1 MGDNGDNGLKQQVK
15 ESIVSCLRLRI
26 EANDIADDL
35 TLFRTGLGL
44 DSVDALEL
52 VLELERTYGVVI
64 ADENQGK
71 EILQSVNTIVTA
83 IEQHRAG
90 SEAGGS

>member
-1 MGDNGDNGLKQQVK
+1 MGENGLKRQVK
-15 ESIVSCLRLRI
+15 DSIVSCLRLRI
-26 EANDIADDL
+26 DADEIDDDL

-52 VLELERTYGVVI
+52 VLELERSYGVVI

-71 EILQSVNTIVTA
+71 QILQSVNTIVSA
-83 IEQHRAG
+83 IEQQRG
-90 SEAGGS
+90 RSEAGGS

>member
-1 MGDNGDNGLKQQVK
+1 MADNGLKQQVK
-15 ESIVSCLRLRI
+15 DSIVSCLRLRI
-26 EANDIADDL
+26 DADEIADDL

-52 VLELERTYGVVI
+52 VLELERSYGVVI

-71 EILQSVNTIVTA
+71 QILQSVNTIVAA
-83 IEQHRAG
+83 IEQQLSR

>member
-1 MGDNGDNGLKQQVK
+1 MADNGLKQQVK
-15 ESIVSCLRLRI
+15 DSIVSCLRLRI
-26 EANDIADDL
+26 DADEIADDL

-52 VLELERTYGVVI
+52 VLELERSYGVVI

-71 EILQSVNTIVTA
+71 QILQSVNTIVAA
-83 IEQHRAG
+83 IEQQRG
-90 SEAGGS
+90 RSEAGGS

>member
-1 MGDNGDNGLKQQVK
+1 MDDNGLKQQVK

-26 EANDIADDL
+26 DPGEIGDDT

-52 VLELERTYGVVI
+52 VLELERSFGLVI
-64 ADENQGK
+64 SDEDAGK
-71 EILQSVNTIVTA
+71 KILESVNTIAAA
-83 IEQHRAG
+83 IEESRTAAASGTQT
-90 SEAGGS
+90 